1 MPNSPNIMRILCR
14 QQEELLMRDLGR
26 EESNIVQLAQG
37 NADKEGYEGLL
48 LKNDGN
54 ATRKY

>member
-1 MPNSPNIMRILCR
+1 
-14 QQEELLMRDLGR
+14 MRDLGR

-54 ATRKY
+54 ATQKYQNQSHDLMLF

>member
-1 MPNSPNIMRILCR
+1 
-14 QQEELLMRDLGR
+14 MRDLER

-54 ATRKY
+54 ATQKY

>member
-1 MPNSPNIMRILCR
+1 MRILCR

-37 NADKEGYEGLL
+37 NADKEGYKGLL

-54 ATRKY
+54 ATQKY

>member
-14 QQEELLMRDLGR
+14 QQEELLTRDLGR

-48 LKNDGN
+48 HKNDGN
-54 ATRKY
+54 AAQKY